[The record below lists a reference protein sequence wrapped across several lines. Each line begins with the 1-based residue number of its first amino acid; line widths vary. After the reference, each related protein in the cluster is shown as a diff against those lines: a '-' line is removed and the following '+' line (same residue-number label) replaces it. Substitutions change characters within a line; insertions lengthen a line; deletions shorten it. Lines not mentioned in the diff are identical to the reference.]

1 MLPRILKCSNNSLK
15 CTSVLHG
22 AILHPSASEFLLKVI
37 TIATQLQTCYRSF
50 EFVVPM
56 ILVVGFVGNAI
67 KYFHEPLASV
77 LFCMDDRF
85 YPRIFGMFS
94 KIAVFLRV

>member
-1 MLPRILKCSNNSLK
+1 MYIGLARC
-15 CTSVLHG
+15 CTAPECL
-22 AILHPSASEFLLKVI
+22 EFLLKVI

-56 ILVVGFVGNAI
+56 ILVVGFMGNAI
-67 KYFHEPLASV
+67 NYFQEPLASV
-77 LFCMDDRF
+77 LFSMDDCF
-85 YPRIFGMFS
+85 YLQIFGMFS